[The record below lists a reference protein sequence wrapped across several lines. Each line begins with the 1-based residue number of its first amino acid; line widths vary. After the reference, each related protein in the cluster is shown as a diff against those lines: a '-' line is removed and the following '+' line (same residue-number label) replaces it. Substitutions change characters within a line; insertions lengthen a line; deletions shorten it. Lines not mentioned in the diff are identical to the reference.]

1 MKKTKRKPTRVAIN
15 GLGWTSRKAISE
27 LYAQDEYQ
35 IVAINA
41 PNIFSTEMAVKLI
54 KYALNSNGEYS
65 LAKNISC
72 TEDTIDIDGHK
83 IRYFKEKNTLFLP
96 WEKMKIDIVIDGYS
110 CYDSISRKHLE
121 AGAKNV
127 LNLMT
132 SNYQKQNIKGEKQ

>member
-1 MKKTKRKPTRVAIN
+1 MKKTKRKPARVAIN

-27 LYAQDEYQ
+27 LYGQDEYQ

-41 PNIFSTEMAVKLI
+41 PDILSTEMAVKLL
-54 KYALNSNGEYS
+54 KYALNSNGKYS
-65 LAKNISC
+65 LAEDISC

-83 IRYFKEKNTLFLP
+83 IRYFKEKNTLSLP
-96 WEKMKIDIVIDGYS
+96 WEKMGIDIVIDGDS
-110 CYDSISRKHLE
+110 CYDSISQKHLE

-132 SNYQKQNIKGEKQ
+132 SNHQKQNIKGENP